1 LFGCSDALNDVPA
14 PPTGELYAYDADADS
29 PYIGGWPA
37 GLCAD
42 DVGDGEGYERGEV
55 IPDFGLVDQFGD
67 TVYIRDFC
75 NRTIFIHGAAFW

>member
-1 LFGCSDALNDVPA
+1 MPSMHVMGFADRQVSAASDSQQLADLFCGDWAV
-14 PPTGELYAYDADADS
+14 G
-29 PYIGGWPA
+29 
-37 GLCAD
+37 
-42 DVGDGEGYERGEV
+42 DVGDGEGYERGDV